1 MAVKRYDGYRSFA
14 YLGEEG
20 ELGLEWADEEA
31 ISQRVQLTAEQRQRL
46 DRILDRVLVIS
57 LRDHGFVLPVQ
68 AEAILSYCRQPRTAY
83 AYRGLA
89 LSGLDV
95 LFDSFMDSLAFFSS
109 ERHVTWHDLL
119 TNLGMRYCDLAHQD
133 TVVVARG
140 LEDFWRAKRSGRVA
154 VVPCL
159 EMPDPIGGDLDRI
172 DVLYGFGIRCMGLTY
187 NYANSFGGGCADALD
202 QGLTALGR
210 QAVRRMNQLGIAID
224 VAHCGERTSLEAI
237 EASEKP
243 VLVSHVG
250 ARRLWDVPRL
260 KGDAVLKAC
269 AEAGGVV
276 GIMAAPFTTEVKGQ
290 PHTIEAVMAHFEY
303 VANLVGIEHVAFGPD
318 TLFGDHVA
326 LQRAFDAYLGLSA
339 THELPKSGFHGVLGM
354 ENPREAM
361 QNALA
366 WLVSHGYS
374 DQEIAGV
381 AGANVVRAL
390 RRIWLEIQP
399 SENRAIESSENPL
412 L

>member
-14 YLGEEG
+14 YLGEAERRL
-20 ELGLEWADEEA
+20 ELADEEA
-31 ISQRVQLTAEQRQRL
+31 ISQRVTLTPEQRRRL
-46 DRILDRVLVIS
+46 EGIVDLGLVIS
-57 LRDHGFVLPVQ
+57 LRDHGFVLPAHQ
-68 AEAILSYCRQPRTAY
+68 GEILDYCRQPRTAY

-89 LSGLDV
+89 LSGVDV

-109 ERHVTWHDLL
+109 GRQVTWHDLL

-140 LEDFWRAKRSGRVA
+140 LEDFWRAKRSRQVA

-159 EMPDPIGGDLDRI
+159 EMPDPIEGDLDRL

-187 NYANSFGGGCADALD
+187 NHANAFGGGCADPVD

-210 QAVRRMNQLGIAID
+210 QAVRRLNRLGIAID
-224 VAHCGERTSLEAI
+224 LAHCGEKTSLQAI
-237 EASEKP
+237 EASEQP
-243 VLVSHVG
+243 VLMSHVG

-260 KGDAVLKAC
+260 KSDAVLKAC

-276 GIMAAPFTTEVKGQ
+276 GIMAAPFTTQVTGQ

-303 VANLVGIEHVAFGPD
+303 VANLVGIEHVALGPD

-326 LQRAFDAYLGLSA
+326 LQRVFDAHLGLSA
-339 THELPKSGFHGVLGM
+339 THEVPKSGFSGVLGM

-381 AGANVVRAL
+381 AGANVIRAL